1 MTLDSTGS
9 TTPPGEP
16 AAPRSGLYNVVRP
29 VAPEPKG
36 EGAAAAAAQPIDWR
50 RLHLWQIQPLR
61 DICVILLIIGLIL
74 LGQKLSL
81 VTVPILLALTLSYL
95 FEPLIRFATTRLR
108 FSRTFSAGL
117 IILLSFLI
125 VVVPVF
131 VGAAVGVSQG
141 VRYAAKL
148 STNIDTLVKSIEAP
162 DNPSYRA
169 ALPSETWRK
178 IRDQLVDHEKS
189 RLRGALRDASDAAR
203 DALHSALPGLKSEP
217 KKSESTPPDPT
228 RSDLAKP
235 APTKNDA
242 AKPDPVGPNPTG
254 PGIAADGKTSDPDAA
269 GAPQQ
274 VAIPG
279 ATTPPDTSPIYE
291 GVRWSVNWL
300 RTNAGSLSK
309 QALSSGIDAVGSV
322 TAAVTGF
329 GVLLFQA
336 FLTAFFFFSFSTAWP
351 RVIAFGRSLLPVDNK
366 KSIVSLIEKMDRAIA
381 AFIRG
386 RLTICAILT
395 VHYSVGYFLIG
406 VPAPFL
412 LGPIVAILALF
423 PYVSGVG
430 VPIAIL
436 LLYLEPHTGIR
447 AEWWWVVFA
456 PIVVFMTAQALDD
469 YVLTP
474 TIQGKHTDMN
484 VAMILFASISGGLLG
499 GFYGLLLAIP
509 AAACIRILIIEVV
522 LPRIKAWSEGRAQ
535 DLLPIGSSATDKK

>member
-1 MTLDSTGS
+1 VNVDHTGP
-9 TTPPGEP
+9 TNPAPPPSEP
-16 AAPRSGLYNVVRP
+16 APRSGLYNVVRP
-29 VAPEPKG
+29 VAPEPKS
-36 EGAAAAAAQPIDWR
+36 EAPTPPIDWR

-61 DICVILLIIGLIL
+61 DICVILLIIALIL

-108 FSRTFSAGL
+108 FSRPFSAAL
-117 IILLSFLI
+117 IILLAFLM

-131 VGAAVGVSQG
+131 VGAAVGISQG
-141 VRYAAKL
+141 VRYASKL
-148 STNIDTLVKSIEAP
+148 STNIDTLVKSIEEP

-189 RLRGALRDASDAAR
+189 RLRGALKDARDAAR
-203 DALHSALPGLKSEP
+203 DALQTAIPGLKSDPSKPELP
-217 KKSESTPPDPT
+217 KPDSPKSDSAKADPTKLSTPESDTGKSESTPPDQIT
-228 RSDLAKP
+228 IP
-235 APTKNDA
+235 APTSSSPA
-242 AKPDPVGPNPTG
+242 
-254 PGIAADGKTSDPDAA
+254 
-269 GAPQQ
+269 
-274 VAIPG
+274 
-279 ATTPPDTSPIYE
+279 DTSPIYE
-291 GVRWSVNWL
+291 GVRWSVDWL
-300 RTNAGSLSK
+300 RINAGTLSK

-336 FLTAFFFFSFSTAWP
+336 FLTAFFFFSFSTSWP
-351 RVIAFGRSLLPVDNK
+351 KVIAFGRSLLPHDNK

-423 PYVSGVG
+423 PYISGVG
-430 VPIAIL
+430 VPVAIL
-436 LLYLEPHTGIR
+436 LLYLEPHTGVR

-456 PIVVFMTAQALDD
+456 PVVVFMTAQALDD

-509 AAACIRILIIEVV
+509 AAACIRILILEVV

-535 DLLPIGSSATDKK
+535 DLLPIGSSTADKK

>member
-1 MTLDSTGS
+1 MDPTPLPTGPSTPAPS
-9 TTPPGEP
+9 PGEP
-16 AAPRSGLYNVVRP
+16 SQPRSGLYNVVRP
-29 VAPEPKG
+29 IAPEPKTD
-36 EGAAAAAAQPIDWR
+36 AASSAGAQPIDWR

-108 FSRTFSAGL
+108 FSRSFSAAL

-131 VGAAVGVSQG
+131 VGAAVGISQG
-141 VRYAAKL
+141 VRYASKL
-148 STNIDTLVKSIEAP
+148 STNIDTLVKSIDAP

-178 IRDQLVDHEKS
+178 IRDELVDHEKS
-189 RLRGALRDASDAAR
+189 RIRGALKDASDAAR
-203 DALHSALPGLKSEP
+203 DALNSAIPGLKSEP
-217 KKSESTPPDPT
+217 KKTDPSK
-228 RSDLAKP
+228 SDPAKSDP
-235 APTKNDA
+235 
-242 AKPDPVGPNPTG
+242 AKPDQAVPNPTDSG
-254 PGIAADGKTSDPDAA
+254 TSQPNSGTTTTAAPD
-269 GAPQQ
+269 QTT
-274 VAIPG
+274 IPA
-279 ATTPPDTSPIYE
+279 ATTPTDTSPIYE

-300 RTNAGSLSK
+300 RTNAGTLSK

-336 FLTAFFFFSFSTAWP
+336 FLTAFFFFSFSTGWP
-351 RVIAFGRSLLPVDNK
+351 KVIAFGRSLLPHDNK
-366 KSIVSLIEKMDRAIA
+366 RSIVSLIEKMDRAIA

-423 PYVSGVG
+423 PYISGIG
-430 VPIAIL
+430 VPVAIL

-456 PIVVFMTAQALDD
+456 PVVVFMTAQALDD

-535 DLLPIGSSATDKK
+535 DLLPIGASTTDKK

>member
-1 MTLDSTGS
+1 
-9 TTPPGEP
+9 
-16 AAPRSGLYNVVRP
+16 
-29 VAPEPKG
+29 
-36 EGAAAAAAQPIDWR
+36 
-50 RLHLWQIQPLR
+50 
-61 DICVILLIIGLIL
+61 
-74 LGQKLSL
+74 
-81 VTVPILLALTLSYL
+81 
-95 FEPLIRFATTRLR
+95 
-108 FSRTFSAGL
+108 
-117 IILLSFLI
+117 

-141 VRYAAKL
+141 VRYASKL
-148 STNIDTLVKSIEAP
+148 STNIDTLVKSIDAP

-178 IRDQLVDHEKS
+178 IRDELVDQEKS
-189 RLRGALRDASDAAR
+189 RLRGALKDASDAAR
-203 DALHSALPGLKSEP
+203 DALKSAIPGLKPDP
-217 KKSESTPPDPT
+217 KKSEPTKSEPAKSEPAKSEPAQPDPT
-228 RSDLAKP
+228 
-235 APTKNDA
+235 
-242 AKPDPVGPNPTG
+242 KPDAVGQTSAGPNVTASGDSGERNEVGTPE
-254 PGIAADGKTSDPDAA
+254 
-269 GAPQQ
+269 Q
-274 VAIPG
+274 VAIPS
-279 ATTPPDTSPIYE
+279 ATAPQDTSPIYE

-300 RTNAGSLSK
+300 RSNAGSIGQ
-309 QALSSGIDAVGSV
+309 QALTSGIVAVGSV
-322 TAAVTGF
+322 TTAVTGF

-351 RVIAFGRSLLPVDNK
+351 KVLAFGQSLLPVENK
-366 KSIVSLIEKMDRAIA
+366 KAIVSLIEKMDRAIA

-423 PYVSGVG
+423 PYISGIG

-456 PIVVFMTAQALDD
+456 PVVVFLTAQALDD

-535 DLLPIGSSATDKK
+535 DLLPIGSSSGEKK